1 MGCNSSRG
9 TGVAENTN
17 ATANPKD
24 AVKIVFLLGGPG
36 SGKGTVAEKIVETFG
51 FQHISTGDLLRD
63 EVKAGT
69 PLGKEVE
76 KIMASGGLVPVDLT
90 MDLLKAAME
99 KALQAEK
106 KPSGFLI
113 DGFPRETSQIAAF
126 QNKIGRDCN
135 IVLYLDA
142 PEDVMVKRLL
152 NRGLTSGRADDNEAS
167 IKLRLTTYNEKTA
180 PVISHYE
187 AKAMTR
193 RIDAS
198 GTVDEVWTT
207 ANGYLQAL

>member
-1 MGCNSSRG
+1 MGCNSSKG
-9 TGVAENTN
+9 TGVEENNTG
-17 ATANPKD
+17 NPKE

-36 SGKGTVAEKIVETFG
+36 SGKGTVAEKIVETYG

-69 PLGKEVE
+69 PLGKQVGE
-76 KIMASGGLVPVDLT
+76 IMSSGGLVPVDTT
-90 MDLLKAAME
+90 MDILKAAME
-99 KALQAEK
+99 KALQGEK
-106 KPSGFLI
+106 KPTGFLI

-167 IKLRLTTYNEKTA
+167 IKLRLTTYNDKTA

-187 AKAMTR
+187 AKGMTR
-193 RIDAS
+193 KIDAS
-198 GTVDEVWTT
+198 GTVDEVWST
-207 ANGYLQAL
+207 ANGYLLAL